1 MRKSV
6 QFLML
11 FVIACTVSLSASVLE
26 RPGTSSQTSETVT
39 STTDFRSVGL
49 FREFRGD
56 TRTFTPALCCDRPT
70 QDGNIG
76 SETGGVDTN
85 MTITLDR
92 PHFSSRF
99 TTNGLGNAPTPAP
112 EPGSLML
119 LASGLLSGACFL
131 RRHR

>member
-70 QDGNIG
+70 RDAV
-76 SETGGVDTN
+76 SPPGGPAAT
-85 MTITLDR
+85 R
-92 PHFSSRF
+92 PCLR
-99 TTNGLGNAPTPAP
+99 A
-112 EPGSLML
+112 
-119 LASGLLSGACFL
+119 
-131 RRHR
+131 RRHFPGCRR